1 MHTIKFDEKI
11 DNKKQAAFVIFYSV
25 DGKPWENY
33 PQDNSGRHDLV
44 IPTCLVNNRADGSLG
59 FIGGRVDGNET
70 LEEASIREV
79 EEEIG
84 HHIDVPLEPIVA
96 HDIGPITTH
105 AFAVK
110 MPYTQL
116 RVLQDNV
123 MHAPHFGSEVTGVFL
138 PHLIDYEKVRGKDGG
153 ISNFLQN
160 SMAPSVRE
168 ELVHF
173 LLKKQIFQKGELD
186 EICKKAGF
194 ILDELLK

>member
-1 MHTIKFDEKI
+1 MHTIDFNTKLDS
-11 DNKKQAAFVIFYSV
+11 KKQAAFVIFYAL

-33 PQDNSGRHDLV
+33 PEDNSGRQNLV
-44 IPTCLVNNRADGSLG
+44 IPTCLVNNRSDGSLG

-70 LEEASIREV
+70 LEEAAIREV
-79 EEEIG
+79 QEEIG
-84 HHIDVPLEPIVA
+84 HTVSGKLEPIVA

-105 AFAVK
+105 AFAIE

-123 MHAPHFGSEVTGVFL
+123 MHAPHFGSEVTDVFL
-138 PHLIDYEKVRGKDGG
+138 PHLIDYDKKLGKGGG
-153 ISNFLQN
+153 IVNLIQN

-173 LLKKQIFQKGELD
+173 LIRKNIFPKEEL
-186 EICKKAGF
+186 ETICQKAGYA
-194 ILDELLK
+194 LDELLK